1 MTKGVVLAK
10 QGLCEFCQGR
20 TSHGPWTDAQMQE
33 VCHEVGIDPVAF
45 GDTCDD
51 CFVAEVGRGDAVY
64 AQSLVKRPLELQNSE
79 YQRQLKFMAAGL
91 ALQAFRDKYPDSY
104 RQRREESARLF
115 QELMEHAPAE
125 VLEQFRTKAKEL
137 DLLPKQNLLM
147 TTVALSIRLS
157 RSQQSWECRSR
168 MLKKTSEKTW
178 ARSWKPVQLAEFIR
192 SIEA

>member
-1 MTKGVVLAK
+1 MTMGVMLAK

-64 AQSLVKRPLELQNSE
+64 AQSLVKRPLELKNTE

-104 RQRREESARLF
+104 RQRREESAHLF

-125 VLEQFRTKAKEL
+125 VLEQFRAKAKEFG
-137 DLLPKQNLLM
+137 LLPE
-147 TTVALSIRLS
+147 TTMVDDNGRPVYTSVQIATKLGMSVEEVEKDIR
-157 RSQQSWECRSR
+157 QQFGDQLE
-168 MLKKTSEKTW
+168 TG
-178 ARSWKPVQLAEFIR
+178 PVHHVH
-192 SIEA
+192 